1 MTFSK
6 EFNLLIKARYPI
18 LYISSLEEDRLEY
31 TIRKSIKVN
40 NNRAIYTWDFIEGYK
55 TNLNNPRFAAKNP
68 LQALDLVEKLSA
80 NTPAVFILK
89 DFNKFLND
97 MSVSRKLKNLLNIL
111 KTQPKS
117 LIIIATEVDIPK
129 ELADL
134 ITVIEFNLPTSQ
146 EIKVELIRLGQS
158 LNKEFDQEFLEIL
171 IRSCQ
176 GLSIEKIRR
185 ALSKSIAQY
194 GEIGQESIDLIL
206 REKRQI
212 ISQTQ
217 ILEYQNSKIQF
228 SDIGGLKNLKL
239 WLENRKHSFSE
250 KAKLYGLP
258 TPRGLLLAGIQ
269 GTGKSLTAKAIANEW
284 KLPLL
289 KFDIGRVFGGIV
301 GESESR
307 IRLTIQLAEA
317 LSPCILWVD
326 EIDKAFSEQT
336 KTSDSGTTNR
346 VLGTFVTWLSEKQ
359 AQVFVVAT
367 ANNLS
372 ILPLEIIRKGR
383 FDEIFFVGLPNFEER
398 KQILNVFLKRL
409 RPGSITKFEIENLS
423 KESNG
428 FSGAEIEQAII
439 EGMHIAFNQKRE
451 FDNND
456 IRFGLNQI
464 IPLSQIDS
472 ERINQLQKW
481 ALSGRIRLA
490 SDSILTNE
498 NYN

>member
-6 EFNLLIKARYPI
+6 ELDLLIKARYPI

-31 TIRKSIKVN
+31 TIRKTIKMSS
-40 NNRAIYTWDFIEGYK
+40 NRAIYTWDFIEGYK
-55 TNLNNPRFAAKNP
+55 TNINNPRFAAKNP
-68 LQALDLVEKLSA
+68 LQALELVEKLTA
-80 NTPAVFILK
+80 NTPAIFILK

-97 MSVSRKLKNLLNIL
+97 MPVSRKLRNLLSIL

-117 LIIIATEVDIPK
+117 LIILATETEIPK
-129 ELADL
+129 ELADI
-134 ITVIEFNLPTSQ
+134 ITILEFNLPSRG
-146 EIKVELIRLGQS
+146 EIKNELLRLGQS
-158 LNKEFDQEFLEIL
+158 LDKEFNPEFLEIL

-194 GEIGQESIDLIL
+194 GAIDKESIDLVL

-217 ILEYQNSKIQF
+217 ILEFQSTTIEF
-228 SDIGGLKNLKL
+228 SDIGGLENLKL
-239 WLENRKHSFSE
+239 WLENRKESFSE

-307 IRLTIQLAEA
+307 IRLMIQLAEA
-317 LSPCILWVD
+317 LSPCVLWVD
-326 EIDKAFSEQT
+326 EIDKAFSEET
-336 KTSDSGTTNR
+336 KNGDSGTTSR
-346 VLGTFVTWLSEKQ
+346 VLGTFITWLSENQ

-367 ANNLS
+367 ANNFS
-372 ILPLEIIRKGR
+372 VLPLEIIRKGR
-383 FDEIFFVGLPNFEER
+383 FDEIFFVGLPTLNER
-398 KQILNVFLKRL
+398 EKIFKVFLERL
-409 RPGSITKFEIENLS
+409 RPGKINKFQVEKLS
-423 KESNG
+423 KESEG

-439 EGMHIAFNQKRE
+439 EGMHIAFNEKRE
-451 FDNND
+451 FTND
-456 IRFGLNQI
+456 DVLSGLKQI
-464 IPLSQIDS
+464 IPLSQIDPQ
-472 ERINQLQKW
+472 RINQMQKW

-490 SDSILTNE
+490 SNSTILN
-498 NYN
+498 